1 MAQAPFY
8 TGRYGGAS
16 LPAPQPESFSYPLTC
31 PDCGVEM
38 RVLTLG
44 LQEAW
49 QRKVPV
55 VVMNREHRRPRVGIV
70 GTGLSGAILAELLN
84 PICELVVFERGNAHY
99 ERASDF
105 TFTHHQPGWRTF
117 SYGIGGT
124 TNLWTGG
131 LVEMLPG
138 EFSAHWPEKVWQE
151 LPKYYPDV
159 VTQLYQRDAG
169 EAWTRRTHKKFN
181 EDTYLT
187 SIYYPDAIFRVAH
200 SLLLRGC
207 DIRQNC
213 RLETL
218 RESSQGAEMTFS
230 QNGSTAV
237 ERFDFVIL
245 ACGGLNSPIPLLRS
259 GLGSSRVGLD
269 YTDHPTGRAA
279 KISSARNS
287 ELFGALTAN
296 RKAFVKIR
304 DPHTG
309 LWSAFYLYPAATLS
323 FTSDPYARWCARTDE
338 TNMARRYF
346 MAISRLVDRDELYM
360 FVEGH
365 FNVRLPS
372 RVSYVHTINEQEGRG
387 QGSVTLDSDG
397 RPSLTWHVSDITVA
411 SIERK
416 LAAFADLMGAE
427 LHLPPHSISRRLFS
441 GAHHSGTCRIALNP
455 GRRKPIGS
463 WRRTNLCL

>member
-1 MAQAPFY
+1 MHRAPFR
-8 TGRYGGAS
+8 TEIILEGDSPGPENQIPIPGRCSG
-16 LPAPQPESFSYPLTC
+16 
-31 PDCGVEM
+31 M
-38 RVLTLG
+38 G

-55 VVMNREHRRPRVGIV
+55 VVMHREHHRPRVGIV

-169 EAWTRRTHKKFN
+169 EAWTRRTHQKFN

-269 YTDHPTGRAA
+269 YTDHPTGRVA

-287 ELFGALTAN
+287 EVFDALTAN
-296 RKAFVKIR
+296 SEGFRQNSRSAHRSLVSVLPVSGGNFELHVGSVREMVCAHRRNEHGASIF
-304 DPHTG
+304 HGNFTTG
-309 LWSAFYLYPAATLS
+309 GPGRA
-323 FTSDPYARWCARTDE
+323 
-338 TNMARRYF
+338 
-346 MAISRLVDRDELYM
+346 V
-360 FVEGH
+360 H
-365 FNVRLPS
+365 VR
-372 RVSYVHTINEQEGRG
+372 
-387 QGSVTLDSDG
+387 QGSLQCETPVSRFL
-397 RPSLTWHVSDITVA
+397 RPYDQ
-411 SIERK
+411 
-416 LAAFADLMGAE
+416 
-427 LHLPPHSISRRLFS
+427 
-441 GAHHSGTCRIALNP
+441 
-455 GRRKPIGS
+455 
-463 WRRTNLCL
+463 